1 MADPDRNPH
10 LPPQHWHVLNGT
22 TDWQPR
28 LSPHYPK
35 PNNRKSKTMSPAN
48 FRRWRRILLWSITVS
63 ILLTLFHYSEILF
76 T

>member
-10 LPPQHWHVLNGT
+10 LPKEHWHVGNGT
-22 TDWQPR
+22 TDWLPQ

-35 PNNRKSKTMSPAN
+35 PRVKEQNMSSGN
-48 FRRWRRILLWSITVS
+48 FRRWRRILLWSTTVS
-63 ILLTLFHYSEILF
+63 ILLTLFYYAEVLF